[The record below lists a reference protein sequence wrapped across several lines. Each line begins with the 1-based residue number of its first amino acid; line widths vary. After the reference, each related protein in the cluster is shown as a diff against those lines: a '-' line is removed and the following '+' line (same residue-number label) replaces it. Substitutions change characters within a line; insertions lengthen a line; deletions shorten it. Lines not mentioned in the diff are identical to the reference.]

1 MEIELKRKLEKPRL
15 LEGFPGFGLVG
26 TIATEFLIEHLKCE
40 EIGRIMLDEIPAMVA
55 IHDNKV
61 VQPLGLHYSKEYH
74 LLILHAVT
82 TSQGIEWKLIEA
94 LLALQKEIHAPEIIS
109 LEGVGSAEQNP
120 DPQTYFYATHR
131 EHQEKLRKIG
141 LQPLKEGIIIGVTGG
156 LLIKA
161 GSIPITCFFAETMS
175 NLPDSTAAAHV
186 ISALDKYLNMKVDP
200 QPLLEQAKQ
209 MEAKLKNI
217 LTQTQK
223 TQEMSEAKKLSY
235 MG

>member
-1 MEIELKRKLEKPRL
+1 MEIQLKRKLSKPRL

-40 EIGRIMLDEIPAMVA
+40 EVGRIMIDEIPAMVA

-61 VQPLGLHYSKEYH
+61 VQPLGLHYSEEYN

-82 TSQGIEWKLIEA
+82 TSQGIEWKLVDS
-94 LLALQKEIHAPEIIS
+94 LLALQKEINAPEIIS
-109 LEGVGSAEQNP
+109 LEGVGGSEQTP
-120 DPQTYFYATHR
+120 DPQTFFYATHK
-131 EHQEKLRKIG
+131 EHQDKLRKMG
-141 LQPLKEGIIIGVTGG
+141 MQPLKEGIIIGVTGG
-156 LLIKA
+156 ILIKA
-161 GSIPITCFFAETMS
+161 GQIPVTCFFAETTS

-186 ISALDKYLNMKVDP
+186 ITALDKYLNMKVDP

-209 MEAKLKNI
+209 MESKLKNI
-217 LTQTQK
+217 LTQSQK
-223 TQEMSEAKKLSY
+223 TQELSEAKKLSY

>member
-1 MEIELKRKLEKPRL
+1 MEIQLKKKLDRPRL

-40 EIGRIMLDEIPAMVA
+40 EVGRIMIDEIPSMVA

-61 VQPLGLHYSKEYH
+61 VQPLGLHYSKDYN

-82 TSQGIEWKLIEA
+82 TSQGIEWKLVEA
-94 LLALQKEIHAPEIIS
+94 LLALQKEINAPEIIS
-109 LEGVGSAEQNP
+109 LEGVGGAEQSP
-120 DPQTYFYATHR
+120 DPQTFFYATHK
-131 EHQEKLRKIG
+131 EHQEKLKKMG
-141 LQPLKEGIIIGVTGG
+141 MQPLKEGIIIGVTGG

-161 GSIPITCFFAETMS
+161 GHIPVTCFFAETTS

-186 ISALDKYLNMKVDP
+186 ITALDKYLNMKVDP

-209 MEAKLKNI
+209 MESKLKNI
-217 LTQTQK
+217 LTQSQK
-223 TQEMSEAKKLSY
+223 TQELSEAKKLSY